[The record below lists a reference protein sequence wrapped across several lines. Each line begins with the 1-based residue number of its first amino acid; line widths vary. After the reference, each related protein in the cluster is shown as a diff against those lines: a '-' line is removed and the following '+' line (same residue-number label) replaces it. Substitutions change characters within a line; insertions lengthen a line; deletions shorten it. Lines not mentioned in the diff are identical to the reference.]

1 MQPVV
6 LSTQSH
12 RSWLLNTLLGMSLTL
27 FLAACGGGG
36 SETTTPPPPPPPDK
50 SISQMQAARFLTQ
63 ATFGADEA
71 SINQLAAL
79 GYDDWLQQQFTLPP
93 SLHLPLVME
102 YPDDNTLDQTMRYE
116 VWWRQAITANDQLR
130 QRVAWALSQ
139 IFVISDKSA
148 LNQTPYGIANYYDIL
163 VANAFGNYRD
173 LMQQVTLSPMMG
185 VYLSMLGNEKPN
197 IALNIRPD
205 ENYAR
210 ELMQLFT
217 IGLVK
222 LNIDGSP
229 QLDNNGQPTN
239 TYDQDTIKG
248 FAHVF
253 TGWHFADNPS
263 WYQVRINVFDPMK
276 AFEDFHDTSEKRL
289 LDGFIIPA
297 GGSALSD
304 LNSALDNVFN
314 HPNVGPFVA
323 HRLVQQLVTSN
334 PSPAYVQRV
343 ATVFNNN
350 GQGVRGDLKAVIK
363 AILTDNEA
371 ISTNTLTDPT
381 FGKLKEPLLRFTQL
395 WRAFHAT
402 AESGKYWF
410 GFSEYFTGQAP
421 LSAPHVFNFYSP
433 SYSPSGPIADA
444 GLVAPEFE
452 ILNETFITHT
462 LNWLAY
468 STYIGYQGIPLDPP
482 DPDRILINIDQELI
496 LAANPVALVDRYN
509 LLLLSGQMDTN
520 MKAELVASIEAIPA
534 SEPLLRVL
542 NSLFLTVASP
552 QYSIQK

>member
-1 MQPVV
+1 MQPHV
-6 LSTQSH
+6 LTTQCH
-12 RSWLLNTLLGMSLTL
+12 RSWLLNTLLGMCLTI
-27 FLAACGGGG
+27 FLAACGSGG
-36 SETTTPPPPPPPDK
+36 SETTTPPPPPDK
-50 SISQMQAARFLTQ
+50 SITQTQAARFLTQ

-79 GYDDWLQQQFTLPP
+79 GYDDWLQQQFNAAP
-93 SLHLPLVME
+93 SYHLPLVQQ
-102 YPDDNTLDQTMRYE
+102 YPNDNTLTQGMRYE

-148 LNQTPYGIANYYDIL
+148 LNQTPYGMANYYDIL
-163 VANAFGNYRD
+163 VKNAFGNYRD
-173 LMQQVTLSPMMG
+173 LMQEVTLSPMMG

-197 IALNIRPD
+197 IAQNIRPD

-222 LNIDGSP
+222 LNIDGTP
-229 QLDNNGQPTN
+229 QLDGSGQPIN
-239 TYDQDTIKG
+239 TYDQDIIKG

-276 AFEDFHDTSEKRL
+276 AFEEFHDTGAKTL
-289 LDGFIIPA
+289 LDGFVIAA
-297 GGSALSD
+297 GGTALPD
-304 LNSALDNVFN
+304 LNAALDNVFN

-323 HRLVQQLVTSN
+323 HRLIQQLVTSN
-334 PSPAYVQRV
+334 PSPAYIQRV

-363 AILTDNEA
+363 AILTDNDA
-371 ISTNTLTDPT
+371 ISAASLNDPT

-410 GFSEYFTGQAP
+410 NYSEYLTGQAP

-433 SYSPSGPIADA
+433 TYSPSGPIADA

-462 LNWLAY
+462 LNMLAY
-468 STYIGYQGIPLDPP
+468 STYVGYQGVVLDPP
-482 DPDRILINIDQELI
+482 DPDRILINIDQELT
-496 LAANPVALVDRYN
+496 LADNPTALVDRYN
-509 LLLLSGQMDTN
+509 LLLLSGQMDAN
-520 MKAELVASIEAIPA
+520 MKAELIASIEAIPA

-552 QYSIQK
+552 QYSVQK

>member
-1 MQPVV
+1 MY
-6 LSTQSH
+6 
-12 RSWLLNTLLGMSLTL
+12 LTI

-36 SETTTPPPPPPPDK
+36 SETTTPPPPPPDK
-50 SISQMQAARFLTQ
+50 SITQTQAARFLTQ

-79 GYDDWLQQQFTLPP
+79 GYDDWLQQQFNAAP
-93 SLHLPLVME
+93 SYHLPLVQQ
-102 YPDDNTLDQTMRYE
+102 YPDDNTLNQGMRYE

-148 LNQTPYGIANYYDIL
+148 LNQTPYGMANYYDIL
-163 VANAFGNYRD
+163 VKNAFGNYRD
-173 LMQQVTLSPMMG
+173 LMQEVTLSPMMG

-197 IALNIRPD
+197 IAQNIRPD

-222 LNIDGSP
+222 LNIDGTH
-229 QLDNNGQPTN
+229 QLDGSGQPIN
-239 TYDQDTIKG
+239 TYDQDIIKG

-276 AFEDFHDTSEKRL
+276 AFEEFHDTGAKTL
-289 LDGFIIPA
+289 LDGFVIAA
-297 GGSALSD
+297 GGTALPD
-304 LNSALDNVFN
+304 LNAALDNVFN

-323 HRLVQQLVTSN
+323 NRLIQQLVTSN
-334 PSPAYVQRV
+334 PSPAYIQRV

-363 AILTDNEA
+363 AILTDNDA
-371 ISTNTLTDPT
+371 ISAAGLNDPT

-410 GFSEYFTGQAP
+410 NYSEYLTGQAP

-433 SYSPSGPIADA
+433 TYSPSGPIADA

-462 LNWLAY
+462 LNMLAY
-468 STYIGYQGIPLDPP
+468 STYVGYQGVVLDPP
-482 DPDRILINIDQELI
+482 DPDRILINIDQELT
-496 LAANPVALVDRYN
+496 LADNPTALVDRYN
-509 LLLLSGQMDTN
+509 LLLLSGQMDAN
-520 MKAELVASIEAIPA
+520 MKAELIASIEAIPA

-552 QYSIQK
+552 QYSVQK